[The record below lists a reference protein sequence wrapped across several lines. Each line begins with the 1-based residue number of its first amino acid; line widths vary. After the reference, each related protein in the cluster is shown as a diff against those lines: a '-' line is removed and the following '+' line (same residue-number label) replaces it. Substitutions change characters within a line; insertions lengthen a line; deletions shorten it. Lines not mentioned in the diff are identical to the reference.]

1 MDPDLEVGAEL
12 NALAKCHWSQRAS
25 ESSLSHSLSPLPC
38 LKVEMKLSREQRA
51 HGNEMKEK
59 WKRRWAQVPWHHGML
74 RGSEDHLQ
82 KSALFFHQ
90 VGPLIELRSPDLAA
104 STFTCRVIFLALK
117 FFFFF
122 FLESPHHPAAFHSD
136 RLSFIFPPTACIY
149 FYLLFCIWNLFSWI
163 MGFLAVPNTGL
174 IMNLSSQEAKA
185 GQLRIPGLP
194 KLSSKIL
201 TWNK

>member
-1 MDPDLEVGAEL
+1 MG
-12 NALAKCHWSQRAS
+12 
-25 ESSLSHSLSPLPC
+25 
-38 LKVEMKLSREQRA
+38 M
-51 HGNEMKEK
+51 K
-59 WKRRWAQVPWHHGML
+59 WKRNERGGGHRCHGIMACLGGQRTICKSQLSSSTRWVLWLNSGLQTWPQAPLPAESSSWPWN
-74 RGSEDHLQ
+74 
-82 KSALFFHQ
+82 
-90 VGPLIELRSPDLAA
+90 
-104 STFTCRVIFLALK
+104 
-117 FFFFF
+117 FFFF